1 MSIGRAKKVS
11 ADAYFPVP
19 TDHYTGMSL
28 CCVRDT
34 AGMAETPWERLS
46 RLVDLRRH
54 VIGLTLDGIQA
65 VGGPSPKSVQK
76 LRMYDGPP
84 SDRQRATLRRLDAAL
99 RWPPDTSWSIASGE
113 RDKWSAEMLE
123 DEERSLLER
132 VDESEEF
139 AFVVAARLRALSH
152 DERMDAMRRIG
163 AILGV
168 EA

>member
-65 VGGPSPKSVQK
+65 VGGPSAKSVQK

-84 SDRQRATLRRLDAAL
+84 SGRMRPTLRRLDAAL
-99 RWPPDTSWSIASGE
+99 RWPHDTSWGIASGE
-113 RDKWSAEMLE
+113 RDHWSAEMLE
-123 DEERSLLER
+123 DEDRSLVER

-139 AFVVAARLRALSH
+139 SFVVAARLRALP
-152 DERMDAMRRIG
+152 DVERVDAMRQIG
-163 AILGV
+163 AILHL
-168 EA
+168 EP